1 MNNFIQ
7 QYRHLDKTIR
17 DEYER
22 LGLKCLSEVKFND
35 EHPLSFFTHF
45 LDKVKPI
52 KSFHSYKNFNE
63 ISFIS
68 DDLKYYTALTYLLL
82 PFINNPLKEN
92 MTYHQTLEDKRYL
105 SYSNILFQ
113 SFYNYWDRIGNL
125 IYSFIKTSL
134 KEREVYFHT
143 VLEKVDDT
151 VKDSEYF
158 TALNKLYTNKFLNLF
173 RKRKEI
179 VHYFQLT
186 SEIYVGT
193 FTNYNDI
200 NKLKEAQ
207 NIKESLPDLFKENI
221 EYTFQGFELAIKF
234 INQKGL
240 NK

>member
-1 MNNFIQ
+1 MDNFIS
-7 QYRHLDKTIR
+7 QYRNIDRTIR

-22 LGLKCLSEVKFND
+22 LGLRCLSEVKFND
-35 EHPLSFFTHF
+35 EHALSFFTHY

-52 KSFHSYKNFNE
+52 NSFHAYKNFNE

-68 DDLKYYTALTYLLL
+68 DDLKYYTALTYLLR
-82 PFINNPLKEN
+82 PYINNPLKEN

-105 SYSNILFQ
+105 SYANILFQ
-113 SFYNYWDRIGNL
+113 SFYNYWDRIGDL
-125 IYSFIKTSL
+125 IYTFIKTSL

-143 VLEKVDDT
+143 VLEKVDIE
-151 VKDSEYF
+151 VKDSEYLK
-158 TALNKLYTNKFLNLF
+158 ALTTLYSDKLLNLF

-193 FTNYNDI
+193 FTNYDDI
-200 NKLKEAQ
+200 EKLKETQ
-207 NIKESLPDLFKENI
+207 NIKESLPDIFKENM
-221 EYTFQGFELAIKF
+221 EYSFQGFELAIRF

-240 NK
+240 IK